1 MLRKF
6 NPACLSTS
14 ICFQDDV
21 EKIEIMLEAI
31 FAWGDQKMRHDIRI
45 YHIEELFNSISQKL
59 TQERRFPKS
68 GGAVFA
74 TTQLETDKYTFSQRM
89 QLYNYTE
96 TLSSY

>member
-1 MLRKF
+1 
-6 NPACLSTS
+6 
-14 ICFQDDV
+14 
-21 EKIEIMLEAI
+21 MLEAI

-59 TQERRFPKS
+59 SQERRFPKS

-89 QLYNYTE
+89 YRYNYTR
-96 TLSSY
+96 TLSNITDYISIIPCNVFIYFRNVMQLARLR

>member
-1 MLRKF
+1 
-6 NPACLSTS
+6 
-14 ICFQDDV
+14 
-21 EKIEIMLEAI
+21 MLEAI

-45 YHIEELFNSISQKL
+45 YHVEELFNSISQKL

-89 QLYNYTE
+89 YRYNYTR
-96 TLSSY
+96 TLSILRTSTDYISIIPCTVFIHFRNGVQLA

>member
-1 MLRKF
+1 
-6 NPACLSTS
+6 
-14 ICFQDDV
+14 
-21 EKIEIMLEAI
+21 MLEAI

-59 TQERRFPKS
+59 SQERRFPKS

-89 QLYNYTE
+89 YRYNYTKM
-96 TLSSY
+96 LSFLKPALIIFLSFHVPYLFIYFRNGM